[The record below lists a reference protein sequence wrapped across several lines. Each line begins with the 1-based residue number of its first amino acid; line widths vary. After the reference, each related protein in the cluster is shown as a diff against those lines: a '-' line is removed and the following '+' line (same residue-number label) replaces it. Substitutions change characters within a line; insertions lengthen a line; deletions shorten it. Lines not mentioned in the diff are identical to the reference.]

1 MATSIAT
8 VYNVEMPASTQ
19 SLLDRLS
26 FVNLDLFDA
35 LGLPLECLAMHGY
48 LSQLLFHMLAPL
60 GLFALLVLGCV
71 GSQWVQLL
79 RRRGAEARRAGGL
92 CAPSGVCAPSW
103 RWKLLKR
110 GVLKALPAIAVIS
123 FLVYPSVST
132 VAFRAWD
139 CDTFDAGAPRDI

>member
-1 MATSIAT
+1 
-8 VYNVEMPASTQ
+8 MPASTQ
-19 SLLDRLS
+19 SLLGRLS
-26 FVNLDLFDA
+26 FVNLDLDA

-60 GLFALLVLGCV
+60 GLFAVLVLGCV
-71 GSQWVQLL
+71 GGQWVQLL
-79 RRRGAEARRAGGL
+79 QARCYCRRGAEARRAGGL

>member
-1 MATSIAT
+1 MATSIPT

-139 CDTFDAGAPRDI
+139 CDTFDAGAPRAI